1 MMKKTHEEDLM
12 YACNNYVEA
21 LNFLLLTKMYI
32 INNQLY
38 AHIDEEEE
46 RRRREF
52 AEQLFSHSFERLKK
66 AVEKVDEH
74 WGDIN
79 KKIL

>member
-1 MMKKTHEEDLM
+1 MMKTYEEDLM
-12 YACNNYVEA
+12 YACTNYIEA

-38 AHIDEEEE
+38 AHIDEEET

-52 AEQLFSHSFERLKK
+52 AEKRFSHSFERLKE

-79 KKIL
+79 EKIL